1 MPAQHIVPWKGSHLD
16 MQLQF
21 PTAHIQLLLE
31 SEVLFLSLCPQC
43 LFKMIKHLSMESL
56 LNDKT
61 VHFMQTC
68 QEVIKIGFY
77 KFFHHHKKIL
87 FKAETNNY
95 FS

>member
-1 MPAQHIVPWKGSHLD
+1 
-16 MQLQF
+16 
-21 PTAHIQLLLE
+21 
-31 SEVLFLSLCPQC
+31 
-43 LFKMIKHLSMESL
+43 MESL

-61 VHFMQTC
+61 VHFMQTW

-87 FKAETNNY
+87 FKAEINHY

>member
-1 MPAQHIVPWKGSHLD
+1 MPVQHTVPWKGSHLD

-43 LFKMIKHLSMESL
+43 LFKMIKNLSMESL
-56 LNDKT
+56 LNGKT

>member
-1 MPAQHIVPWKGSHLD
+1 MPVQHTVPWKGSHLD

-21 PTAHIQLLLE
+21 LTAHIRLLLE

-43 LFKMIKHLSMESL
+43 LFKMMKNLSMESL

-87 FKAETNNY
+87 FKAEIKNY

>member
-1 MPAQHIVPWKGSHLD
+1 MPVQHIVPWKGSHLD

-21 PTAHIQLLLE
+21 LTAHIQLLLE

-43 LFKMIKHLSMESL
+43 LFKMIKNLSMESL

-87 FKAETNNY
+87 FKAEINHY